1 MIASTC
7 FLKRRKL
14 FRVTETDSEN
24 VNGAVENI
32 DDKAPWSA
40 ELNRWQVCSMVKAQ
54 DHSQVCDTMI
64 DSVERYKQEWEKKKV
79 KRG

>member
-1 MIASTC
+1 MNYTLIQAMIASTC

-32 DDKAPWSA
+32 DDKAP
-40 ELNRWQVCSMVKAQ
+40 
-54 DHSQVCDTMI
+54 
-64 DSVERYKQEWEKKKV
+64 
-79 KRG
+79 